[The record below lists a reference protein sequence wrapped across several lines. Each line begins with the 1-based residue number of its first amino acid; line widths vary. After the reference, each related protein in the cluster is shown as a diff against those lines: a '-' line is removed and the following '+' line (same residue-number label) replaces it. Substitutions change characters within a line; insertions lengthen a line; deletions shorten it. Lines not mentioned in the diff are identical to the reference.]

1 MTLVVVFLP
10 STSPPIVAV
19 QVAAVVPA
27 SSHPS
32 IAVADTTLPIVEVV
46 TALEKWY
53 VAVPIVTVAGT
64 ALGPQ
69 VELPTI
75 SPPDVHRSAKIV

>member
-1 MTLVVVFLP
+1 MIYLRANPLYL
-10 STSPPIVAV
+10 

-53 VAVPIVTVAGT
+53 VAVPIVTVAGYNQ
-64 ALGPQ
+64 LSVYRIGINRKGNIPQ
-69 VELPTI
+69 
-75 SPPDVHRSAKIV
+75 R